1 MAAPVFTAADYVT
14 RLQVLLPP
22 GRAMTRDPSATLTKL
37 LTGLSGWL
45 EDSNADAN
53 ALLVDAF
60 PATAVGLL
68 PEWEAALDLPGQFG
82 VAPPTIS
89 GRQAAAVAA
98 LTNTGG
104 QSKAYLIALAAA
116 LGYAITISEFVT
128 YGVDQG
134 VDTPING
141 DACGSMF
148 VVHASV
154 AIAIAYTPVVDIVQA
169 TPGLGNPALEAM
181 LAAAKPA
188 ASVCITSYT

>member
-1 MAAPVFTAADYVT
+1 MAAPIFTAADYVT
-14 RLQVLLPP
+14 RLQALLPP
-22 GRAMTRDPSATLTKL
+22 GRAWPRDDSATLTKL
-37 LTGLSGWL
+37 LTGLAGSL
-45 EDSNADAN
+45 ADGNTEAN

-60 PATAVGLL
+60 PATAVDLL

-82 VAPPTIS
+82 VAPPTIA
-89 GRQAAAVAA
+89 GRQAAVVAA
-98 LTNTGG
+98 LTNSGG

>member
-1 MAAPVFTAADYVT
+1 MASPEYTAADYVT
-14 RLQVLLPP
+14 RLQALLPP
-22 GRAMTRDPSATLTKL
+22 GRAWPRDADATLTKV
-37 LTGLSGWL
+37 LTGLAGAL
-45 EDSNADAN
+45 ADTNTDAN

-60 PATAVGLL
+60 PATAIDLL

-82 VAPPTIS
+82 VAPGTTA
-89 GRQAAAVAA
+89 GRQAAVVAA

-116 LGYAITISEFVT
+116 LGYTITISEFTV

-148 VVHASV
+148 VVHASA
-154 AIAIAYTPVVDIVQA
+154 AIAITYTPVVDVVQA
-169 TPGLGNPALEAM
+169 TPNFGNPALEAM

-188 ASVCITSYT
+188 ASICITSYT